1 MKIYQTI
8 CEDALT
14 ANDRDAFVS
23 DWALSSAFDG
33 GPDQERIEMVGAI
46 YDAMHRSV
54 KDIASAAGMSQRK
67 LAERFLIPYRTMESW
82 CGGQR
87 SCNDYTRIMMQQLL
101 GLMPTPDQLR

>member
-23 DWALSSAFDG
+23 DWALSSASG
-33 GPDQERIEMVGAI
+33 GDPDRERIEMVGAI

-54 KDIASAAGMSQRK
+54 RDIAAAAGLSQRK
-67 LAERFLIPYRTMESW
+67 LAERFMIPYRTMESW

-101 GLMPTPDQLR
+101 GLMPTPEQLR

>member
-8 CEDALT
+8 CEDAL
-14 ANDRDAFVS
+14 ASHDRDAFVS

-54 KDIASAAGMSQRK
+54 RDIASAAGMSQRK

-101 GLMPTPDQLR
+101 GLMPTPEQLR

>member
-8 CEDALT
+8 CEEALT
-14 ANDRDAFVS
+14 AKDRDAFVS
-23 DWALSSAFDG
+23 DWALSSAFVGD
-33 GPDQERIEMVGAI
+33 PTQERIEIVGSI

-54 KDIASAAGMSQRK
+54 REIAAAAGMSQRK

-87 SCNDYTRIMMQQLL
+87 SCSDYTRIMMQQLL
-101 GLMPTPDQLR
+101 GLMPPPEQLR

>member
-1 MKIYQTI
+1 MKIYQSI
-8 CEDALT
+8 YEDALAT
-14 ANDRDAFVS
+14 KDRDAFVS
-23 DWALSSAFDG
+23 DWALSSAFG
-33 GPDQERIEMVGAI
+33 GDPDQKRVEMVGAI

-54 KDIASAAGMSQRK
+54 RDIASAAGMSQRK

-101 GLMPTPDQLR
+101 GLMPTPEQLR

>member
-23 DWALSSAFDG
+23 GWAVSGAFCGD
-33 GPDQERIEMVGAI
+33 PTQERIEMIGAI

-54 KDIASAAGMSQRK
+54 RDIASAAGMSQRK
-67 LAERFLIPYRTMESW
+67 LAERFIIPYRTMENW
-82 CGGQR
+82 CGGQNP
-87 SCNDYTRIMMQQLL
+87 CTDYARVMMQQLL
-101 GLMPTPDQLR
+101 GLMPTPEQLC